1 MLAKK
6 EIIAT
11 SLFVSIRTLLLSF
24 PDKLKEDDASSSLSL
39 SIMTHCRAMDINVV

>member
-11 SLFVSIRTLLLSF
+11 SLFASIVFIPFVVSEVKENRNNRLLAN
-24 PDKLKEDDASSSLSL
+24 K
-39 SIMTHCRAMDINVV
+39 

>member
-11 SLFVSIRTLLLSF
+11 SLFVSNIFIPLRHRKRKKTEIIAYH
-24 PDKLKEDDASSSLSL
+24 DK
-39 SIMTHCRAMDINVV
+39 NF

>member
-11 SLFVSIRTLLLSF
+11 SLFVSIILYLSGVGSER
-24 PDKLKEDDASSSLSL
+24 K
-39 SIMTHCRAMDINVV
+39 